1 VGVHFTEVTPMRSAY
16 QLAGFLNS
24 VADFY
29 RHAKTIHWAMDNL
42 NTHRR
47 KPLVD
52 PCGEAEAD
60 GVWKGFRCTTRPQH
74 GGWLNQAE
82 IEIGLLARQC
92 LGKGRLGDI
101 DRLRTEARDLESAS

>member
-60 GVWKGFRCTTRPQH
+60 GVWKGFRCTTRPTRRLAES
-74 GGWLNQAE
+74 GGLVESRQSIAE
-82 IEIGLLARQC
+82 TARS
-92 LGKGRLGDI
+92 LGEVE
-101 DRLRTEARDLESAS
+101 RTLSN